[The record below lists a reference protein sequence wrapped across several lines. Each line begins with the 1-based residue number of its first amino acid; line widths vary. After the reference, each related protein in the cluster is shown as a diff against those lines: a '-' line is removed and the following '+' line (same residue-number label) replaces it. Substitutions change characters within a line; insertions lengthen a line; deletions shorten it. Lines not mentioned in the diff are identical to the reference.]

1 LTTAEYIVSLRS
13 QATALKDGR
22 ALQMAANTVHGERVE
37 RIFDTGAVARGYST
51 KPMWMSNKDMRG
63 GVNKGK
69 SGKAKKT
76 SYFQG
81 GYREYKTVSNFA
93 SSNVN
98 FRNTNDLQSDFSNGR
113 VTTKVNNFLFV
124 EEIKRDDNMD
134 KLDGNQK
141 RFGNFLKFTP
151 SDITRFNSIL
161 ERELVSILRGER

>member
-1 LTTAEYIVSLRS
+1 MTTAEYIVSLRS

-22 ALQMAANTVHGERVE
+22 ALQMAANTVHADRVE

-98 FRNTNDLQSDFSNGR
+98 FRNTNDLQSDFSNSR

-141 RFGNFLKFTP
+141 RFGNFLNFTS

-161 ERELVSILRGER
+161 ELELSSILRGER